1 MLTNYINLTILRLS
15 LVEQSKY
22 INNREVPHEVVVE
35 ELKIMTPEEK
45 AKERLLKFQ
54 QAKAKAE
61 QAKSHGNFPKEEVPE
76 FKTCVLS
83 KDKPRIIRLI
93 GNSPL
98 MRESVYDGLI
108 VKRAFV
114 KTDDDKW
121 TTIILSDDRDNPV
134 NKLWRTIIGKYT
146 YDKENKTKI
155 YANKGKPS
163 FERFIRNGKKPE
175 DCLASEKGMMT
186 DTFYLFNCLDRT
198 DDWCKENKHTKLL
211 CWDSTTKEV
220 DGKTV
225 EYPTYGIKPSLYNNI
240 FDEQCTALNRMYDE
254 FDVVVKRLSKKL
266 GDSWI
271 QVFSP
276 EEKSKISQIGLDPNK
291 VTMNYLSEEE
301 ESYEKYKLE
310 DIPFVSRPTS
320 ASYVNRVLSK
330 LIQQADIDFGTN
342 LKEDFAEWI
351 EKEKAEWEA
360 KKAETKETESAEDTS
375 TKVESE
381 NEEVTEETT
390 STETPSFDSMENV
403 ETEESS
409 DDELPSEVE
418 EPTPTAPI
426 QKVTKVAKVAKFDPM
441 SLVDKFPAIANMREE
456 DIKLIT
462 GYNSETDKFT
472 YSVDENN
479 LCMCPSCERDIPD
492 PWASCV
498 CGVSFES

>member
-1 MLTNYINLTILRLS
+1 
-15 LVEQSKY
+15 
-22 INNREVPHEVVVE
+22 
-35 ELKIMTPEEK
+35 MTPEEKAK

-61 QAKSHGNFPKEEVPE
+61 QAKSHGDFPKEEVPD

-98 MRESVYDGLI
+98 MRESVYDPLI

-121 TTIILSDDRDNPV
+121 TTIILSDDRDHPV

-175 DCLASEKGMMT
+175 DCLASEKGMMA
-186 DTFYLFNCLDRT
+186 DTFYLFNCLDKT

-266 GDSWI
+266 GESWI

-291 VTMNYLSEEE
+291 VTMNYLTEEE

-360 KKAETKETESAEDTS
+360 KKAETKETESAEDAS

-381 NEEVTEETT
+381 DEEVTKETT
-390 STETPSFDSMENV
+390 STETPSFDSMETV

-426 QKVTKVAKVAKFDPM
+426 QKVAKVAKVAKFDPN
-441 SLVDKFPAIANMREE
+441 SLIDKFPHIAEMTDE
-456 DIKLIT
+456 DKSLII
-462 GYNSETDKFT
+462 GYNSESNKLKFKDNGGQE
-472 YSVDENN
+472 YPACPECGN
-479 LCMCPSCERDIPD
+479 LIHDDTLICPY
-492 PWASCV
+492 
-498 CGVSFES
+498 CGVHFEA

>member
-1 MLTNYINLTILRLS
+1 MS

-98 MRESVYDGLI
+98 MREEPTDPII

-121 TTIILSDDRDNPV
+121 TTIIMSDDRDNPV

-163 FERFIRNGKKPE
+163 FERFIRNGKKLE

-186 DTFYLFNCLDRT
+186 DTFYLFNCIDRT
-198 DDWCKENKHTKLL
+198 DSWCEENKHTKLL

-320 ASYVNRVLSK
+320 VGYVLRVLGK
-330 LIQQADIDFGTN
+330 LIKACDLDFGTN
-342 LKEDFAEWI
+342 LYEEFVEYA
-351 EKEKAEWEA
+351 EKEKKEWEV
-360 KKAETKETESAEDTS
+360 KKAETKETESTEDTS
-375 TKVESE
+375 TEVESE
-381 NEEVTEETT
+381 DEITEETT
-390 STETPSFDSMENV
+390 SSETPSFDSMETV
-403 ETEESS
+403 ETESS
-409 DDELPSEVE
+409 DDEELPSEVE
-418 EPTPTAPI
+418 EPTSTAPI
-426 QKVTKVAKVAKFDPM
+426 QKVAKVAKVAKFDPM
-441 SLVDKFPAIANMREE
+441 SLKNTILPFVDKLTDEE
-456 DIKLIT
+456 RSHIVGVNDDGSVKFDDETALCPQCGHEISDSI
-462 GYNSETDKFT
+462 NSA
-472 YSVDENN
+472 
-479 LCMCPSCERDIPD
+479 CPF
-492 PWASCV
+492 
-498 CGVSFES
+498 CGVEFC

>member
-1 MLTNYINLTILRLS
+1 
-15 LVEQSKY
+15 
-22 INNREVPHEVVVE
+22 
-35 ELKIMTPEEK
+35 MTAEEK

-61 QAKSHGNFPKEEVPE
+61 QAKNHSSFPKEEVPE

-98 MRESVYDGLI
+98 MREEPTDPII

-121 TTIILSDDRDNPV
+121 TTIIMSDDRDNPV

-163 FERFIRNGKKPE
+163 FERFIRNGKKLE

-186 DTFYLFNCLDRT
+186 DTFYLFNCIDRT
-198 DDWCKENKHTKLL
+198 DSWCEENKHTKLL

-320 ASYVNRVLSK
+320 VGYVLRVLGK
-330 LIQQADIDFGTN
+330 LIKACDLDFGTN
-342 LKEDFAEWI
+342 LYEEFVEYA
-351 EKEKAEWEA
+351 EKEKKEWEV
-360 KKAETKETESAEDTS
+360 KKAETKETESTEDTS
-375 TKVESE
+375 TEVESE
-381 NEEVTEETT
+381 DEITEETT
-390 STETPSFDSMENV
+390 SSETPSFDSMETV
-403 ETEESS
+403 ETESS
-409 DDELPSEVE
+409 DDEELPSEVE
-418 EPTPTAPI
+418 EPTSTAPI
-426 QKVTKVAKVAKFDPM
+426 QKVAKVAKVAKFDPM

-456 DIKLIT
+456 DRKLIT

-472 YSVDENN
+472 YSVDENS

-498 CGVSFES
+498 CGVSFE

>member
-1 MLTNYINLTILRLS
+1 
-15 LVEQSKY
+15 
-22 INNREVPHEVVVE
+22 
-35 ELKIMTPEEK
+35 MTPEEK

-61 QAKSHGNFPKEEVPE
+61 QAKNHSSFPKEEVPE

-121 TTIILSDDRDNPV
+121 TTIIMSDDRDNPV

-198 DDWCKENKHTKLL
+198 DNWCEENKHTKLL

-225 EYPTYGIKPSLYNNI
+225 KYPTYGIKPSLYNNI

-351 EKEKAEWEA
+351 EKEKAEWESR
-360 KKAETKETESAEDTS
+360 KAETKETESTEDTS
-375 TKVESE
+375 AEVESE
-381 NEEVTEETT
+381 DEEVTEETT
-390 STETPSFDSMENV
+390 STETPSFDSMETV

-426 QKVTKVAKVAKFDPM
+426 QKVAKVAKVAKFDPM
-441 SLVDKFPAIANMREE
+441 SLVNKFPAIANMREE
-456 DIKLIT
+456 DRKLIT

-472 YSVDENN
+472 YSVDENS
-479 LCMCPSCERDIPD
+479 LCLCPSCERDIPD

>member
-1 MLTNYINLTILRLS
+1 
-15 LVEQSKY
+15 
-22 INNREVPHEVVVE
+22 
-35 ELKIMTPEEK
+35 MTPEEK

-83 KDKPRIIRLI
+83 KDKPRIIRLL

-98 MRESVYDGLI
+98 MREEPTDPII

-320 ASYVNRVLSK
+320 VGYVLRVLGK
-330 LIQQADIDFGTN
+330 LIKACDLDFGTN
-342 LKEDFAEWI
+342 LYEEFVEYA
-351 EKEKAEWEA
+351 EKEKKEWEA
-360 KKAETKETESAEDTS
+360 KKAETKETESTEDTS
-375 TKVESE
+375 TEVESE
-381 NEEVTEETT
+381 DEVTEETT
-390 STETPSFDSMENV
+390 SSETPSFDSMETV
-403 ETEESS
+403 ETESS
-409 DDELPSEVE
+409 DDEELPSEVE
-418 EPTPTAPI
+418 EPTPT
-426 QKVTKVAKVAKFDPM
+426 VTKKVVKTAKTVFDPL
-441 SLVDKFPAIANMREE
+441 SLKSEFPYIDKLRAE
-456 DIKLIT
+456 DLALIT
-462 GYNSETDKFT
+462 GYNSETNELTFKEGTDLA
-472 YSVDENN
+472 E
-479 LCMCPSCERDIPD
+479 CPCGCTIGDPFQSCPK
-492 PWASCV
+492 
-498 CGVSFES
+498 CGAVFG

>member
-1 MLTNYINLTILRLS
+1 MSNELS
-15 LVEQSKY
+15 A
-22 INNREVPHEVVVE
+22 
-35 ELKIMTPEEK
+35 EEK
-45 AKERLLKFQ
+45 AKARLAKFQ
-54 QAKAKAE
+54 EAKKRAE

-175 DCLASEKGMMT
+175 DCLASEKGMMV

-320 ASYVNRVLSK
+320 VGYVLRVLGK
-330 LIQQADIDFGTN
+330 LIKACDLDFGTN
-342 LKEDFAEWI
+342 LYEEFVEYA
-351 EKEKAEWEA
+351 EKEKKEWESR
-360 KKAETKETESAEDTS
+360 KAETKETESTEDTS
-375 TKVESE
+375 AEVESE
-381 NEEVTEETT
+381 DEEVTKETT

-426 QKVTKVAKVAKFDPM
+426 QKVAKVAKVAKFDPM
-441 SLVDKFPAIANMREE
+441 SLKNTILPFIDKLTDEE
-456 DIKLIT
+456 RSHIVGVNDDGSVKFDDETALCPQCGHEISDSI
-462 GYNSETDKFT
+462 NSA
-472 YSVDENN
+472 
-479 LCMCPSCERDIPD
+479 CPF
-492 PWASCV
+492 
-498 CGVSFES
+498 CGVEFC

>member
-1 MLTNYINLTILRLS
+1 MLVAL
-15 LVEQSKY
+15 SKY

-83 KDKPRIIRLI
+83 KDKPRIIRLL

-98 MRESVYDGLI
+98 MREEPTDPII

-320 ASYVNRVLSK
+320 VGYVLRVLGK
-330 LIQQADIDFGTN
+330 LIKACDLDFGTN
-342 LKEDFAEWI
+342 LYEEFVEYA
-351 EKEKAEWEA
+351 EKEKKEWEA
-360 KKAETKETESAEDTS
+360 KKAETKETESTEDTS
-375 TKVESE
+375 TEVESE
-381 NEEVTEETT
+381 DEITEETT
-390 STETPSFDSMENV
+390 SSETPSFDSMETV
-403 ETEESS
+403 ETESS
-409 DDELPSEVE
+409 DDEELPSEVE
-418 EPTPTAPI
+418 EPTPT
-426 QKVTKVAKVAKFDPM
+426 VTKKVVKTAKTVFDPL
-441 SLVDKFPAIANMREE
+441 SLKSEFPYIDKLRAE
-456 DIKLIT
+456 DLALIT
-462 GYNSETDKFT
+462 GYNSETNELTFKEGTDLA
-472 YSVDENN
+472 E
-479 LCMCPSCERDIPD
+479 CPCGCTIGDPFQSCPK
-492 PWASCV
+492 
-498 CGVSFES
+498 CGAVFG

>member
-1 MLTNYINLTILRLS
+1 
-15 LVEQSKY
+15 
-22 INNREVPHEVVVE
+22 
-35 ELKIMTPEEK
+35 MTAEEK

-61 QAKSHGNFPKEEVPE
+61 QAKNHSSFPKEEVPE

-98 MRESVYDGLI
+98 MREEPTDPII

-121 TTIILSDDRDNPV
+121 TTIIMSDDRDNPV

-163 FERFIRNGKKPE
+163 FERFIRNGKKLE

-186 DTFYLFNCLDRT
+186 DTFYLFNCIDRT
-198 DDWCKENKHTKLL
+198 DSWCEENKHTKLL

-320 ASYVNRVLSK
+320 VGYVLRVLGK
-330 LIQQADIDFGTN
+330 LIKACDLDFGTN
-342 LKEDFAEWI
+342 LYEEFVEYA
-351 EKEKAEWEA
+351 EKEKKEWEV
-360 KKAETKETESAEDTS
+360 KKAETKETESTEDTS
-375 TKVESE
+375 TEVESE
-381 NEEVTEETT
+381 DEITEETT
-390 STETPSFDSMENV
+390 SSETPSFDSMETV
-403 ETEESS
+403 ETESS
-409 DDELPSEVE
+409 DDEELPSEVE
-418 EPTPTAPI
+418 EPTSTAPI
-426 QKVTKVAKVAKFDPM
+426 QKVAKVAKVAKFDPM
-441 SLVDKFPAIANMREE
+441 SLVDKFPAIANMRDE
-456 DIKLIT
+456 DRKLIT

-472 YSVDENN
+472 YSVDENS

>member
-1 MLTNYINLTILRLS
+1 
-15 LVEQSKY
+15 
-22 INNREVPHEVVVE
+22 
-35 ELKIMTPEEK
+35 MTAEEK

-83 KDKPRIIRLI
+83 KDKPRIIRLL

-98 MRESVYDGLI
+98 MREEPTDPII

-320 ASYVNRVLSK
+320 VGYVLRVLGK
-330 LIQQADIDFGTN
+330 LIKACDLDFGTN
-342 LKEDFAEWI
+342 LYEEFVEYA
-351 EKEKAEWEA
+351 EKEKKEWEA
-360 KKAETKETESAEDTS
+360 KKAETKETESTEDTS
-375 TKVESE
+375 TEIESE
-381 NEEVTEETT
+381 DEITEETT
-390 STETPSFDSMENV
+390 SSETPSFDSMETV
-403 ETEESS
+403 ETESS
-409 DDELPSEVE
+409 DDEELPSEVE
-418 EPTPTAPI
+418 EPTPT
-426 QKVTKVAKVAKFDPM
+426 VTKKVVKTAKTVFDPL
-441 SLVDKFPAIANMREE
+441 SLKSEFPYIDKLRAE
-456 DIKLIT
+456 DLALIT
-462 GYNSETDKFT
+462 GYNSETNELTFKEGTDLA
-472 YSVDENN
+472 E
-479 LCMCPSCERDIPD
+479 CPCGCTIGDPFQSCPK
-492 PWASCV
+492 
-498 CGVSFES
+498 CGAVFG

>member
-1 MLTNYINLTILRLS
+1 
-15 LVEQSKY
+15 
-22 INNREVPHEVVVE
+22 
-35 ELKIMTPEEK
+35 MTPEEK

-61 QAKSHGNFPKEEVPE
+61 QAKNHSSFPKEEVPE

-83 KDKPRIIRLI
+83 KDKPKIIRLI

-186 DTFYLFNCLDRT
+186 DTFYLFNCIDRT
-198 DDWCKENKHTKLL
+198 DSWCEENKHTKLL

-301 ESYEKYKLE
+301 ENYEKYKLE

-351 EKEKAEWEA
+351 EKEKAEWESR
-360 KKAETKETESAEDTS
+360 KAETKETESTEDTS
-375 TKVESE
+375 TEVESE
-381 NEEVTEETT
+381 EEEVTEETT
-390 STETPSFDSMENV
+390 STETPSFDSMETV

-409 DDELPSEVE
+409 DELPSEVE

-426 QKVTKVAKVAKFDPM
+426 QKVAKVAKVAKFDPM
-441 SLVDKFPAIANMREE
+441 SLKSTILPFVDKLTDEE
-456 DIKLIT
+456 RSHIVGINDDGSIKFDDETALCPQCGHEISDSI
-462 GYNSETDKFT
+462 NSA
-472 YSVDENN
+472 
-479 LCMCPSCERDIPD
+479 CPF
-492 PWASCV
+492 
-498 CGVSFES
+498 CGVEFC

>member
-1 MLTNYINLTILRLS
+1 
-15 LVEQSKY
+15 
-22 INNREVPHEVVVE
+22 
-35 ELKIMTPEEK
+35 MTPEEK

-83 KDKPRIIRLI
+83 KDKPRIIRLL

-98 MRESVYDGLI
+98 MREEPTDPII

-186 DTFYLFNCLDRT
+186 DTFYLFNCIDRT
-198 DDWCKENKHTKLL
+198 DSWCEENKHTKLL

-320 ASYVNRVLSK
+320 VGYVLRVLGK
-330 LIQQADIDFGTN
+330 LIKACDLDFGTN
-342 LKEDFAEWI
+342 LYEEFVEYA
-351 EKEKAEWEA
+351 EKEKKEWEV
-360 KKAETKETESAEDTS
+360 KKAETKETESTEDTS
-375 TKVESE
+375 TEVESE
-381 NEEVTEETT
+381 DEVTEETT
-390 STETPSFDSMENV
+390 SSETPSFDSMETV
-403 ETEESS
+403 ETESS
-409 DDELPSEVE
+409 DDEELPSEVE
-418 EPTPTAPI
+418 EPTSTAPI
-426 QKVTKVAKVAKFDPM
+426 QKVAKVAKVAKFDPM

-456 DIKLIT
+456 DRKLIT

-472 YSVDENN
+472 YSVDENS

>member
-1 MLTNYINLTILRLS
+1 
-15 LVEQSKY
+15 
-22 INNREVPHEVVVE
+22 
-35 ELKIMTPEEK
+35 MTAEEK

-83 KDKPRIIRLI
+83 KDKPRIIRLL

-98 MRESVYDGLI
+98 MREEPTDPII

-121 TTIILSDDRDNPV
+121 TTIIMSDDRDNPV

-320 ASYVNRVLSK
+320 VGYVLRVLGK
-330 LIQQADIDFGTN
+330 LIKACDLDFGTN
-342 LKEDFAEWI
+342 LYEEFVEYA
-351 EKEKAEWEA
+351 EKEKKEWEA
-360 KKAETKETESAEDTS
+360 KKAETKETESTEDTS
-375 TKVESE
+375 TEVESE
-381 NEEVTEETT
+381 DEITEETT
-390 STETPSFDSMENV
+390 SSETPSFDSMETV
-403 ETEESS
+403 ETESS
-409 DDELPSEVE
+409 DDEELPSEVE
-418 EPTPTAPI
+418 EPAPT
-426 QKVTKVAKVAKFDPM
+426 VTKKVVKTAKTVFDPL
-441 SLVDKFPAIANMREE
+441 SLKSEFPYIDKLRAE
-456 DIKLIT
+456 DLALIT
-462 GYNSETDKFT
+462 GYNSETNELTFKEGTDLA
-472 YSVDENN
+472 E
-479 LCMCPSCERDIPD
+479 CPCGCTIGDPFQSCPK
-492 PWASCV
+492 
-498 CGVSFES
+498 CGAVFG

>member
-1 MLTNYINLTILRLS
+1 
-15 LVEQSKY
+15 
-22 INNREVPHEVVVE
+22 
-35 ELKIMTPEEK
+35 MTAEEK

-61 QAKSHGNFPKEEVPE
+61 EQKNHGNFPKEEVPD
-76 FKTCVLS
+76 FKTCVLK
-83 KDKPRIIRLI
+83 KDQPKIIRLI

-98 MRESVYDGLI
+98 MREDPTDPII

-134 NKLWRTIIGKYT
+134 NKLWRTIIGKYK
-146 YDKENKTKI
+146 YDKENDVRI
-155 YANKGKPS
+155 YDNKGKPS
-163 FERFIRNGKKPE
+163 FERFIRNGKKAE

-198 DDWCKENKHTKLL
+198 DNWCEENKHTKLL

-220 DGKTV
+220 DGKNV

-266 GDSWI
+266 GNSWI
-271 QVFSP
+271 QIFSP
-276 EEKSKISQIGLDPNK
+276 EEKAKISQIGLDASK
-291 VTMNYLSEEE
+291 VSMDYLTESEEAFE
-301 ESYEKYKLE
+301 RYKLE

-320 ASYVNRVLSK
+320 VSYVLKVLPK
-330 LIQQADIDFGTN
+330 LIKQCDIDFKTN
-342 LKEDFAEWI
+342 LYEEFVEWA
-351 EKEKAEWEA
+351 EKEKKEWEA
-360 KKAETKETESAEDTS
+360 KKAETKETESTEDTS
-375 TKVESE
+375 TEVESE
-381 NEEVTEETT
+381 DEEVTEETT
-390 STETPSFDSMENV
+390 STETPNFDSMKTV
-403 ETEESS
+403 ETESS
-409 DDELPSEVE
+409 EDDELPSEVE

-426 QKVTKVAKVAKFDPM
+426 QKVAKVAKVAKFDPM

-456 DIKLIT
+456 DRKLIT

-472 YSVDENN
+472 YSVDENS
-479 LCMCPSCERDIPD
+479 LCLCPNCNRDIPD
-492 PWASCV
+492 PWTNCV
-498 CGVSFES
+498 CGVSFE

>member
-1 MLTNYINLTILRLS
+1 MSKEYI
-15 LVEQSKY
+15 Y
-22 INNREVPHEVVVE
+22 YREVLHIIVAE
-35 ELKIMTPEEK
+35 EKIMAELSAEEK
-45 AKERLLKFQ
+45 AKQRLLKFQ
-54 QAKAKAE
+54 EAKKKAE
-61 QAKSHGNFPKEEVPE
+61 QAKSHGDFPKEEVPE

-83 KDKPRIIRLI
+83 KDKPRIIRLL

-98 MRESVYDGLI
+98 MRESVYDPLI

-186 DTFYLFNCLDRT
+186 DTFYLFNCIDKT
-198 DDWCKENKHTKLL
+198 DSWCEENKHTKLL

-301 ESYEKYKLE
+301 ENYEKYKLE

-320 ASYVNRVLSK
+320 VGYVLRVLGK
-330 LIQQADIDFGTN
+330 LIKACDLDFGTN
-342 LKEDFAEWI
+342 LYEEFVEYA
-351 EKEKAEWEA
+351 EKEKKEWESR
-360 KKAETKETESAEDTS
+360 KAETKETESTEDTS
-375 TKVESE
+375 TEVESE

-426 QKVTKVAKVAKFDPM
+426 QKVAKVAKVAKFDPM

-456 DIKLIT
+456 DRKLIT

-472 YSVDENN
+472 YSVDEND

-498 CGVSFES
+498 CGVSFQ

>member
-1 MLTNYINLTILRLS
+1 
-15 LVEQSKY
+15 
-22 INNREVPHEVVVE
+22 
-35 ELKIMTPEEK
+35 MTPEEK

-61 QAKSHGNFPKEEVPE
+61 QAKNHSSFPKEEVPD

-83 KDKPRIIRLI
+83 KDKPKIIRLI

-98 MRESVYDGLI
+98 MRESVYDALI

-121 TTIILSDDRDNPV
+121 TTIIMSEDREHPV

-186 DTFYLFNCLDRT
+186 DTFYLFNCIDRT
-198 DDWCKENKHTKLL
+198 DSWCQENKHTKLL

-291 VTMNYLSEEE
+291 VTMNYLTEDEEK
-301 ESYEKYKLE
+301 YEKYKLE
-310 DIPFVSRPTS
+310 DISFVSRPTS

-351 EKEKAEWEA
+351 EKEKKEWEA
-360 KKAETKETESAEDTS
+360 KKAETKETESTEDTS
-375 TKVESE
+375 TEVESE

-390 STETPSFDSMENV
+390 ETPSFDSMETV

-409 DDELPSEVE
+409 DDDELPSEVE

-426 QKVTKVAKVAKFDPM
+426 QKVAKVAKVAKFDPM
-441 SLVDKFPAIANMREE
+441 SLVNKFPAIANMREE
-456 DIKLIT
+456 DRKLIT

-472 YSVDENN
+472 YSVDENS
-479 LCMCPSCERDIPD
+479 LCLCPNCNRDIPD
-492 PWASCV
+492 PWTNCV
-498 CGVSFES
+498 CGVSFE

>member
-1 MLTNYINLTILRLS
+1 
-15 LVEQSKY
+15 
-22 INNREVPHEVVVE
+22 
-35 ELKIMTPEEK
+35 MTPEEK

-83 KDKPRIIRLI
+83 KDKPRIIRLL

-98 MRESVYDGLI
+98 MREEPTDPII

-211 CWDSTTKEV
+211 CWDSSTKEV

-320 ASYVNRVLSK
+320 VGYVLRVLGK
-330 LIQQADIDFGTN
+330 LIKACDLDFGTN
-342 LKEDFAEWI
+342 LYEEFVEYA
-351 EKEKAEWEA
+351 EKEKKEWEA
-360 KKAETKETESAEDTS
+360 KKAETKETESTEDTS
-375 TKVESE
+375 TEVESE
-381 NEEVTEETT
+381 DEITEETT
-390 STETPSFDSMENV
+390 SSETPSFDSMETV
-403 ETEESS
+403 ETESS
-409 DDELPSEVE
+409 DDEELPSEVE
-418 EPTPTAPI
+418 EPTSTAPI
-426 QKVTKVAKVAKFDPM
+426 QKVAKVAKVAKFDPM
-441 SLVDKFPAIANMREE
+441 SLVNKFPAIANMREE
-456 DIKLIT
+456 DRKLIT

-472 YSVDENN
+472 YSVDENS
-479 LCMCPSCERDIPD
+479 LCLCPNCNRDIPD

>member
-1 MLTNYINLTILRLS
+1 
-15 LVEQSKY
+15 
-22 INNREVPHEVVVE
+22 
-35 ELKIMTPEEK
+35 MTPEEK

-61 QAKSHGNFPKEEVPE
+61 QAKSHGNFPKEEVPD

-83 KDKPRIIRLI
+83 KDKPRIIRLL

-98 MRESVYDGLI
+98 MREEPTDPII

-198 DDWCKENKHTKLL
+198 DAWCEENKHTKLL

-240 FDEQCTALNRMYDE
+240 FDE
-254 FDVVVKRLSKKL
+254 
-266 GDSWI
+266 
-271 QVFSP
+271 
-276 EEKSKISQIGLDPNK
+276 
-291 VTMNYLSEEE
+291 
-301 ESYEKYKLE
+301 
-310 DIPFVSRPTS
+310 
-320 ASYVNRVLSK
+320 
-330 LIQQADIDFGTN
+330 
-342 LKEDFAEWI
+342 
-351 EKEKAEWEA
+351 
-360 KKAETKETESAEDTS
+360 
-375 TKVESE
+375 
-381 NEEVTEETT
+381 
-390 STETPSFDSMENV
+390 
-403 ETEESS
+403 
-409 DDELPSEVE
+409 
-418 EPTPTAPI
+418 
-426 QKVTKVAKVAKFDPM
+426 
-441 SLVDKFPAIANMREE
+441 
-456 DIKLIT
+456 
-462 GYNSETDKFT
+462 
-472 YSVDENN
+472 
-479 LCMCPSCERDIPD
+479 
-492 PWASCV
+492 
-498 CGVSFES
+498 